1 MYICDIILCNNIKIY
16 LATLIGA
23 KKFQV
28 GATFIVNLFLD
39 ETDLKNKKKRNYA
52 PMTTFVHH

>member
-39 ETDLKNKKKRNYA
+39 ETDLKNKKKEI
-52 PMTTFVHH
+52 TLQ